1 MDEHPEIGIFALFAG
16 GGLINYIGLDN
27 PWLVAYLMGIGWAV
41 WTLLLFYDARLERI
55 QYDKA
60 QKLRKSAHKVDV

>member
-1 MDEHPEIGIFALFAG
+1 MDEHPEIAIVALFAF

-41 WTLLLFYDARLERI
+41 WTLLLFYDARLERK

-60 QKLRKSAHKVDV
+60 EKLRKSTHKIDV